1 MSGQLFNQEK
11 PCRMYTVLTN
21 HSTKSKLVTV
31 DERKLR
37 DRILVLV
44 GTLARDN
51 CAPEIRTSWPRFSS
65 RSGFICPPRLNI
77 DALSIAGAELPQPYN
92 DRLGVFPSVEELS
105 AFVVGRPTA
114 VVAGV
119 PAGRFASDLDRKVIQ

>member
-31 DERKLR
+31 GERKLR
-37 DRILVLV
+37 DRLLVLV

-51 CAPEIRTSWPRFSS
+51 CALGDPHEPVEVLVKIRFH
-65 RSGFICPPRLNI
+65 
-77 DALSIAGAELPQPYN
+77 LP
-92 DRLGVFPSVEELS
+92 
-105 AFVVGRPTA
+105 A
-114 VVAGV
+114 
-119 PAGRFASDLDRKVIQ
+119 ASQH